1 MKTEWAVRWMEVH
14 SWKSLNIYTY
24 FKKGRD
30 AVKDESKIPDII
42 YFLIKFIWN
51 LLKIEHIFSHGL

>member
-24 FKKGRD
+24 FKGRD
-30 AVKDESKIPDII
+30 PVKDESKILDII

-51 LLKIEHIFSHGL
+51 LLKIEHIFSHRL